1 MKEYIL
7 NTIVLKTGD
16 SIEIVEPS
24 TLPMKDRVMYKL
36 QHEEDR
42 VVIVRG
48 NGKMVIPMDNI
59 MFSSSIPLDI
69 IHEDFDDSLILKL
82 RSIRKYGIIRRVYFL
97 AYPFDRAYSL
107 LLLVG

>member
-1 MKEYIL
+1 MTLYHFKSDLLICALFDAY

-36 QHEEDR
+36 QHEQDR
-42 VVIVRG
+42 VVISRE

-69 IHEDFDDSLILKL
+69 IHEDFDDEI
-82 RSIRKYGIIRRVYFL
+82 
-97 AYPFDRAYSL
+97 
-107 LLLVG
+107 

>member
-16 SIEIVEPS
+16 SIEIVESS
-24 TLPMKDRVMYKL
+24 TLPMKDRIMYKL
-36 QHEEDR
+36 QHEQTR

-48 NGKMVIPMDNI
+48 DGKMIIPMDNI

-69 IHEDFDDSLILKL
+69 IHEDFDNEI
-82 RSIRKYGIIRRVYFL
+82 
-97 AYPFDRAYSL
+97 
-107 LLLVG
+107 

>member
-24 TLPMKDRVMYKL
+24 TLPMKDRIMYKL
-36 QHEEDR
+36 QHEQDR
-42 VVIVRG
+42 VVISRE
-48 NGKMVIPMDNI
+48 NGKMMIPMENI

-69 IHEDFDDSLILKL
+69 IHEDFDDEI
-82 RSIRKYGIIRRVYFL
+82 
-97 AYPFDRAYSL
+97 
-107 LLLVG
+107 

>member
-24 TLPMKDRVMYKL
+24 TLPMKDRV
-36 QHEEDR
+36 
-42 VVIVRG
+42 
-48 NGKMVIPMDNI
+48 I

-69 IHEDFDDSLILKL
+69 IHEDFDDE
-82 RSIRKYGIIRRVYFL
+82 V
-97 AYPFDRAYSL
+97 
-107 LLLVG
+107 

>member
-36 QHEEDR
+36 QHEQDR
-42 VVIVRG
+42 VVISRE
-48 NGKMVIPMDNI
+48 NGKMVIPMENI
-59 MFSSSIPLDI
+59 MFSSSIPLD
-69 IHEDFDDSLILKL
+69 
-82 RSIRKYGIIRRVYFL
+82 IRRVYFL

>member
-1 MKEYIL
+1 MAGKESNMKEYIL

-24 TLPMKDRVMYKL
+24 TLPMKDRIMYKL
-36 QHEEDR
+36 QHEQNQ

-48 NGKMVIPMDNI
+48 DGKMIIPMDSI

-69 IHEDFDDSLILKL
+69 IHEDFDDEI
-82 RSIRKYGIIRRVYFL
+82 
-97 AYPFDRAYSL
+97 
-107 LLLVG
+107 

>member
-1 MKEYIL
+1 MLLLFFSYTNSAKSRIL

-42 VVIVRG
+42 VVIVRE
-48 NGKMVIPMDNI
+48 NGKMVIPMENI

-69 IHEDFDDSLILKL
+69 IHEDFDDEI
-82 RSIRKYGIIRRVYFL
+82 
-97 AYPFDRAYSL
+97 
-107 LLLVG
+107 

>member
-59 MFSSSIPLDI
+59 MFSSSIPSTEHILYYCLW
-69 IHEDFDDSLILKL
+69 DSLW
-82 RSIRKYGIIRRVYFL
+82 YFL
-97 AYPFDRAYSL
+97 FIE
-107 LLLVG
+107 

>member
-1 MKEYIL
+1 MKHHLNYPISSRVNLCFYYAIL
-7 NTIVLKTGD
+7 EERKITIVLKTGD
-16 SIEIVEPS
+16 SIGIVEPS

-36 QHEEDR
+36 QHEENR

-69 IHEDFDDSLILKL
+69 IHEDFDDE
-82 RSIRKYGIIRRVYFL
+82 V
-97 AYPFDRAYSL
+97 
-107 LLLVG
+107 

>member
-36 QHEEDR
+36 QHEQDR

-48 NGKMVIPMDNI
+48 NGKMVIP

-69 IHEDFDDSLILKL
+69 IHEDFDDEI
-82 RSIRKYGIIRRVYFL
+82 
-97 AYPFDRAYSL
+97 
-107 LLLVG
+107 

>member
-24 TLPMKDRVMYKL
+24 TLLMKDRIMYKL
-36 QHEEDR
+36 QHEQDR
-42 VVIVRG
+42 AVISRE
-48 NGKMVIPMDNI
+48 NGKMVIPMKNI

-69 IHEDFDDSLILKL
+69 IHEDFDDE
-82 RSIRKYGIIRRVYFL
+82 V
-97 AYPFDRAYSL
+97 
-107 LLLVG
+107 

>member
-16 SIEIVEPS
+16 SIEIVESS
-24 TLPMKDRVMYKL
+24 TLPMKDRIMYKL
-36 QHEEDR
+36 QHEQNR

-48 NGKMVIPMDNI
+48 DWKMIIPMDNI

-69 IHEDFDDSLILKL
+69 IHEDFDDEI
-82 RSIRKYGIIRRVYFL
+82 
-97 AYPFDRAYSL
+97 
-107 LLLVG
+107 

>member
-36 QHEEDR
+36 QHEQDR
-42 VVIVRG
+42 VVRVREHG
-48 NGKMVIPMDNI
+48 TMVLPMDNI

-69 IHEDFDDSLILKL
+69 IHEDFDDE
-82 RSIRKYGIIRRVYFL
+82 V
-97 AYPFDRAYSL
+97 
-107 LLLVG
+107 

>member
-1 MKEYIL
+1 MKDYIT

-24 TLPMKDRVMYKL
+24 TLPMKDRIMYKL
-36 QHEEDR
+36 QHEQDR

-48 NGKMVIPMDNI
+48 NGKMVIPMENI

-69 IHEDFDDSLILKL
+69 THEELIDE
-82 RSIRKYGIIRRVYFL
+82 I
-97 AYPFDRAYSL
+97 
-107 LLLVG
+107 

>member
-16 SIEIVEPS
+16 SIEIVESS
-24 TLPMKDRVMYKL
+24 TLPMKDRIMYKL
-36 QHEEDR
+36 QHEQNR

-48 NGKMVIPMDNI
+48 DGKMIITMDTI

-69 IHEDFDDSLILKL
+69 IHEDFDNEI
-82 RSIRKYGIIRRVYFL
+82 
-97 AYPFDRAYSL
+97 
-107 LLLVG
+107 

>member
-42 VVIVRG
+42 VVISREMG
-48 NGKMVIPMDNI
+48 
-59 MFSSSIPLDI
+59 
-69 IHEDFDDSLILKL
+69 
-82 RSIRKYGIIRRVYFL
+82 RW
-97 AYPFDRAYSL
+97 
-107 LLLVG
+107 

>member
-1 MKEYIL
+1 MKHHLNYPISSRVNLCFYYAILEEMENNMKEYIL

-69 IHEDFDDSLILKL
+69 IHEDFDDE
-82 RSIRKYGIIRRVYFL
+82 V
-97 AYPFDRAYSL
+97 
-107 LLLVG
+107 